1 MINLIVRS
9 ILDHCLNLLQAT
21 GLEGLLL
28 PYLEELEEEFIPR
41 PQM

>member
-9 ILDHCLNLLQAT
+9 ILDHCSNRLQAT
-21 GLEGLLL
+21 DLEALLL
-28 PYLEELEEEFIPR
+28 PFLEELEEEFIPR